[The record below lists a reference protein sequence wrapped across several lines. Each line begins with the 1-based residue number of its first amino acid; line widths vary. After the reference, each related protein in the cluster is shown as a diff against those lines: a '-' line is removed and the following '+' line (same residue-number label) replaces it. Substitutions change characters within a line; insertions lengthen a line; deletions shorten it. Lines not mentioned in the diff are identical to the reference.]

1 MCLIINLS
9 DFNRN
14 HSLKLI
20 FNYCSKGNY
29 NYYYT
34 DTYYSFFLQA
44 LTQKQEIQKRGKN
57 NSKSFNLSFLSVN
70 KQNTFKTMNMD
81 LILHKL

>member
-34 DTYYSFFLQA
+34 VSITVFFYKHEL
-44 LTQKQEIQKRGKN
+44 KNKKYKREEKITVNHSIYLFYLLINKILLKVLDEYGF
-57 NSKSFNLSFLSVN
+57 NS
-70 KQNTFKTMNMD
+70 T
-81 LILHKL
+81 